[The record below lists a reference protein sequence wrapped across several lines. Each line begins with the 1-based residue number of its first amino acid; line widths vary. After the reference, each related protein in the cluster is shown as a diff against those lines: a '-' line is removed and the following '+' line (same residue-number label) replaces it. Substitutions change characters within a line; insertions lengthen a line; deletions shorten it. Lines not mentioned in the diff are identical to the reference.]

1 MLMDKNSDM
10 YRDYSVKFKNNIK
23 RNSKNNFFT
32 EHFQTT
38 ASENKSFFSEKQMG
52 IQFKNFSSDHKVC

>member
-23 RNSKNNFFT
+23 EILS
-32 EHFQTT
+32 T
-38 ASENKSFFSEKQMG
+38 ARKL
-52 IQFKNFSSDHKVC
+52 CL